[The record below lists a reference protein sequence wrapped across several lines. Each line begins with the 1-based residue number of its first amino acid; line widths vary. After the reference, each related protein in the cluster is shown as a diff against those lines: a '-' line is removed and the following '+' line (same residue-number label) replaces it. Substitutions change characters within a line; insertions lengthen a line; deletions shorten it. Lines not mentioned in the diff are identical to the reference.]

1 VSHRRSVV
9 DLVLASPWRV
19 AGRHV
24 TSPSRITWHRDHV
37 TTETTHRDASPA
49 RVSLGITT
57 VLTMTTILSTSNAS
71 LPKISSRLSD
81 LEWPCNLVEIL
92 VLVFL
97 TCSIQQ
103 VRSRPP
109 DLWQPMTSRNSLPK
123 ISYLKSIDI
132 FLVTCF
138 VMVFCSLL
146 EYACVNS
153 LGRRKPRS
161 TPKTGA
167 SASARK
173 DHAGKLWCKSSS
185 KKEVMPLTDRTL
197 WRLSQGRSRSQCT
210 VHGDFAT
217 SSFNE
222 DMDANSTTVR
232 DQIAFQC
239 CCYRYSW

>member
-1 VSHRRSVV
+1 
-9 DLVLASPWRV
+9 
-19 AGRHV
+19 
-24 TSPSRITWHRDHV
+24 
-37 TTETTHRDASPA
+37 
-49 RVSLGITT
+49 
-57 VLTMTTILSTSNAS
+57 MTTILSTSNAS

-210 VHGDFAT
+210 VHGDLKRSWRWLIGHCGGCLKDGQGHSAQFTVTLRRRHLTKIWTPTAQPYVIRLP
-217 SSFNE
+217 SS
-222 DMDANSTTVR
+222 AAITVIL
-232 DQIAFQC
+232 D
-239 CCYRYSW
+239 SK